1 MKLERMTF
9 PNAAGEEL
17 SAQIDFPIDGR
28 PKAFALFAHCF
39 TCTKNIKAVA
49 NISKALSRKGVAV
62 MRFDF
67 TGLGDSEGDFSATSF
82 SSNVAD
88 LVAAAEFLSTHYQA
102 PKILV
107 GHSFG
112 GTASL
117 QAALDIPSVVA
128 VVTIGS
134 PADPQHVRHVLGDA
148 METIQAKGEAEILL
162 DGRPFKIRKQF
173 LDDLQNTLID
183 KSIRDLK
190 RALLVLHSPV
200 DDIVDIDN
208 AARIFKTAKHPKS
221 FVSLDRADHLM
232 SDPADSRYVGSVIAA
247 WAAKYIG
254 QEPQK
259 EEAAEG
265 KHGEVVTRID
275 ESRYTTEILAGEHDL
290 IADEPASM
298 GGADQGPSPYE
309 YLLSG
314 LGACTAITLRMYA
327 DRKEWP
333 LESVLVRLKHE
344 KIDAQDC
351 DTCKTEKGKID
362 RIDRELEFI
371 GPLDDKQIAR
381 LTQIAD
387 RCPVHRTLHSEILVA
402 SQVKSSQ

>member
-1 MKLERMTF
+1 MKLERLTF
-9 PNAAGEEL
+9 PNAAGEQL

-28 PKAFALFAHCF
+28 PKAVALFAHCF

-49 NISKALSRKGVAV
+49 NISRALTRKGIAV

-67 TGLGDSEGDFSATSF
+67 TGLGDSEGDFSSTSF

-88 LVAAAEFLSTHYQA
+88 LVAAAEFLSRNYQP
-102 PKILV
+102 PKILI

-117 QAALDIPSVVA
+117 QVALEIPSVAA

-134 PADPQHVRHVLGDA
+134 PADPKHVQHVIGDA
-148 METIQAKGEAEILL
+148 METIRTNGEAEILL

-173 LDDLQNTLID
+173 LEDLQDTRIEN
-183 KSIRDLK
+183 SIRNLK

-200 DDIVDIDN
+200 DRIVDIDN

-221 FVSLDRADHLM
+221 FISLDRADHLM
-232 SDPADSRYVGSVIAA
+232 SDPADSRYVGAVIAE
-247 WAAKYIG
+247 WAFKYIG
-254 QEPQK
+254 K
-259 EEAAEG
+259 ELESEEKAEG
-265 KHGEVVTRID
+265 VHGEVVTRIGK
-275 ESRYTTEILAGEHDL
+275 SRYTTEILAGDHDM
-290 IADEPASM
+290 IADEPESM
-298 GGADQGPSPYE
+298 GGTDQGPSPYE

-344 KIDAQDC
+344 KIDATDC

-362 RIDRELEFI
+362 RIDREIEFI
-371 GPLDDKQIAR
+371 GLLDEKQKAR
-381 LTQIAD
+381 LSQIAD
-387 RCPVHRTLHSEILVA
+387 RCPVHRTLHSEILVE
-402 SQVKSSQ
+402 SRVKS

>member
-1 MKLERMTF
+1 MKLERLTF
-9 PNAAGEEL
+9 PNAAGEQL

-28 PKAFALFAHCF
+28 PKAVALFAHCF

-49 NISKALSRKGVAV
+49 NISRALTRKGIDV

-67 TGLGDSEGDFSATSF
+67 TGLGDSEGDFSSTSF

-88 LVAAAEFLSTHYQA
+88 LVAAAEFLSRNYQP
-102 PKILV
+102 PKILI

-117 QAALDIPSVVA
+117 QVALEIPSVAA

-134 PADPQHVRHVLGDA
+134 PADPKHVQHVIGDA
-148 METIQAKGEAEILL
+148 METIRTNGEAEILL

-173 LDDLQNTLID
+173 LEDLQDTRIEN
-183 KSIRDLK
+183 SIRNLK

-200 DDIVDIDN
+200 DRIVDIDN

-221 FVSLDRADHLM
+221 FISLDRADHLM
-232 SDPADSRYVGSVIAA
+232 SDPADSRYVGAVIAE
-247 WAAKYIG
+247 WAFKYIG
-254 QEPQK
+254 K
-259 EEAAEG
+259 ELESEEKAEG
-265 KHGEVVTRID
+265 VHGEVVTRIGK
-275 ESRYTTEILAGEHDL
+275 SRYTTEILAGDHDM
-290 IADEPASM
+290 IADEPESM
-298 GGADQGPSPYE
+298 GGTDQGPSPYE

-344 KIDAQDC
+344 KIDATDC

-362 RIDRELEFI
+362 RIDREIEFI
-371 GPLDDKQIAR
+371 GLLDEKQKAR
-381 LTQIAD
+381 LSQIAD
-387 RCPVHRTLHSEILVA
+387 RCPVHRTLHSEILVE
-402 SQVKSSQ
+402 SRVKS